1 MGTRAPSGTVG
12 AVAAGPVMIWFLR
25 ALGIRWEDLP
35 RETAAA
41 ELCGLPTRLRWRP
54 LILLP

>member
-1 MGTRAPSGTVG
+1 
-12 AVAAGPVMIWFLR
+12 MIWVLR

-41 ELCGLPTRLRWRP
+41 DLCGLPVRLQWRP
-54 LILLP
+54 LILIP